1 MSIKKNNIE
10 LEQKIRN
17 LKNDNSISDFIS
29 DVSEYRK
36 YYSLLRENY
45 NQFTNILKLPS
56 SLSEL
61 NSKIKDIFNKIDFD
75 LKKLNNILQKY
86 QVAFV
91 YSGIE
96 QEYDSFSYISSPG
109 SPLPT
114 KNYKDVINAILS
126 RVNSSTKKF
135 NAEITSIKNTYKYYE
150 KISNYLMKSI
160 QYLDDAKGKYVNNE
174 IEVDGSKKLTL
185 FRSRVRETSKLLNNF
200 DVELKS
206 YITSL
211 KKIQKIDIQ
220 DFSIKTGDIK

>member
-29 DVSEYRK
+29 DVSKYQK
-36 YYSLLRENY
+36 YYSLLRENC
-45 NQFTNILKLPS
+45 NQFTNS
-56 SLSEL
+56 
-61 NSKIKDIFNKIDFD
+61 FNKIDSN
-75 LKKLNNILQKY
+75 LKKLNKILQKY
-86 QVAFV
+86 HVAFV

-185 FRSRVRETSKLLNNF
+185 FRSRVRETSKLLKDF

-220 DFSIKTGDIK
+220 DFSLKME

>member
-1 MSIKKNNIE
+1 MSIKNDNIE
-10 LEQKIRN
+10 LEKKI
-17 LKNDNSISDFIS
+17 KNVKSDNSISNFIS
-29 DVSEYRK
+29 DVSNYQK
-36 YYSLLRENY
+36 YYNLLGKNCK
-45 NQFTNILKLPS
+45 KLPS
-56 SLSEL
+56 STSEL
-61 NSKIKDIFNKIDFD
+61 DSKIKDSFGKIDTN
-75 LKKLNNILQKY
+75 LNKLNNILEKY
-86 QVAFV
+86 HVGFL

-114 KNYKDVINAILS
+114 KDYKDVINAILS

-135 NAEITSIKNTYKYYE
+135 NTEITSIKHTYKYYE
-150 KISNYLMKSI
+150 EISKYLMESI

-185 FRSRVRETSKLLNNF
+185 FRSRVRETSKLLKDF
-200 DVELKS
+200 DVELKT

-220 DFSIKTGDIK
+220 DFSLKME

>member
-29 DVSEYRK
+29 DVSKYQK
-36 YYSLLRENY
+36 YYSLLRENC
-45 NQFTNILKLPS
+45 NQFTNSFKKLPS
-56 SLSEL
+56 SPSEL
-61 NSKIKDIFNKIDFD
+61 NSKIKDSFNKIDSN

-86 QVAFV
+86 HVAFV

-96 QEYDSFSYISSPG
+96 QEYDSFSYIS
-109 SPLPT
+109 
-114 KNYKDVINAILS
+114 NAILS

-185 FRSRVRETSKLLNNF
+185 FRSRVRETSKLLKDF

-220 DFSIKTGDIK
+220 DFSLKME

>member
-29 DVSEYRK
+29 DVSKYQK
-36 YYSLLRENY
+36 YYSLLRENC
-45 NQFTNILKLPS
+45 NQFTNSFKKLPS
-56 SLSEL
+56 SPSEL
-61 NSKIKDIFNKIDFD
+61 NSKIKDSFNKIDSN

-86 QVAFV
+86 HVAFV

-185 FRSRVRETSKLLNNF
+185 FRSRVRETSKLLKDF

-220 DFSIKTGDIK
+220 DFSLKME